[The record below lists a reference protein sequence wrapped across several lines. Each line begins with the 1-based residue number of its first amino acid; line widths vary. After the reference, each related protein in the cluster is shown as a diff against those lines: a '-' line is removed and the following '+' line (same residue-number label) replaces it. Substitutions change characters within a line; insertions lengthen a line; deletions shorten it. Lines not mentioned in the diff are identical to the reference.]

1 MNIIHAYFPYLLH
14 QNFKN
19 ELVQYQNHNNSLT
32 AYQTP
37 GAYFSRMK
45 FRLKILLLP
54 VALLLTTSVYAQ
66 RTKKAVFIIADGIPA
81 DVIERLNTPNL
92 KMIAQKGAY
101 LRAHVGGEKGGY
113 SQTPTISANG
123 YNSLLTS
130 TWVNKHNVWG
140 NDIKAPDYNYWTIFR
155 MLKNAYPD
163 KKTAIFSTW
172 TDNRTKLIGEGLP
185 QTGGYKVDYV
195 ADGYELDTVNFKH
208 DKLSNY
214 THLIDE
220 KVADEAARSIKEKG
234 PDLSW
239 VYLEYTDDM
248 GHRYGDSPQYYD
260 AIEKMDAQVGRVYAA
275 IQYRQRH
282 FNEDWLIF
290 ITTDHG
296 RDEQTGRGHGGQS
309 TRQRSTWM
317 VTNYK
322 PLNNYAQ
329 YYYPAITDI
338 TPSILR
344 FMNVIIPQPQ
354 LREMDGISLIGPVS
368 VAQPEANFVQGTI
381 DLNWKALDK
390 KGNVK
395 IWVTA
400 TNNFKNGQPDD
411 YKLLKEVPV
420 TNEHALLDVKDLP
433 GSFYKIV
440 IEGEYNT
447 VNRWV
452 MLDDKK

>member
-1 MNIIHAYFPYLLH
+1 ML
-14 QNFKN
+14 
-19 ELVQYQNHNNSLT
+19 ST
-32 AYQTP
+32 A
-37 GAYFSRMK
+37 
-45 FRLKILLLP
+45 
-54 VALLLTTSVYAQ
+54 VYAQ
-66 RTKKAVFIIADGIPA
+66 KVKKAVFIIADGIPA
-81 DVIERLNTPNL
+81 DVIERLNVPNL
-92 KMIAQKGAY
+92 KIIAEKGTY

-123 YNSLLTS
+123 YNSLLTA
-130 TWVNKHNVWG
+130 TWVNKHNVSD
-140 NDIKAPDYNYWTIFR
+140 NDIKAPNYNYWSIFR
-155 MLKNAYPD
+155 MVKQADPA

-185 QTGGYKVDYV
+185 QTGSYKVDYV
-195 ADGYELDTVNFKH
+195 ADGYERDTVNFKH

-220 KVADEAARSIKEKG
+220 KVANEAARTIKEKG

-260 AIEKMDAQVGRVYAA
+260 AVEMMDAQVGRVYAA
-275 IQYRQRH
+275 IQYREQH

-296 RDEQTGRGHGGQS
+296 RTEQNGKGHGGQS

-338 TPSILR
+338 TPSILA
-344 FMNVIIPQPQ
+344 FMNITVPQPQ
-354 LREMDGISLIGPVS
+354 KREMDGISLIGKVS
-368 VAQPEANFVQGTI
+368 IVQPEANFVQGSI
-381 DLNWKALDK
+381 DLSWKAMDK

-395 IWVTA
+395 ISITA
-400 TNNFKNGQPDD
+400 TNSFKDGQPDV
-411 YKLLKEVPV
+411 YKLVAEVPASR
-420 TNEHALLDVKDLP
+420 EHYLIDVKDLP
-433 GSFYKIV
+433 SSIYKIV

-452 MLDDKK
+452 VLTPAQNPAR